1 MYLYFSCQCREQ
13 QLVHLKESKSKTIS
27 IKAVQSPSLANFTP
41 REVPFHDLAR
51 NREGRASWMYV
62 FSNLISRIYST
73 DFIDKRSYKH
83 SRLNSDQ
90 LCWLV
95 EDKNDFVPL
104 ENCRVQTER
113 TDFIGKEFQFS
124 SSLSVWRMQGKHIA
138 SVYLKTFVFFTLI
151 SSPYILWSVFPLAI
165 LLNKIWATFSLQ

>member
-90 LCWLV
+90 LCWLL
-95 EDKNDFVPL
+95 EDNNDFVPL
-104 ENCRVQTER
+104 ENCRVQTEGQ
-113 TDFIGKEFQFS
+113 TLSGKSFS
-124 SSLSVWRMQGKHIA
+124 
-138 SVYLKTFVFFTLI
+138 
-151 SSPYILWSVFPLAI
+151 LAVRCLYDECKENI
-165 LLNKIWATFSLQ
+165 LLLCT